1 VERLLLSETMVK
13 YIGVALSADGAGDN
27 PPLLKRIT
35 LGSATRDE
43 VEAGLQELLRT
54 RDLTILDW
62 ENLNYVAFDSEDDLY
77 RYLQKVYDYIFRDA
91 EEAPELP

>member
-1 VERLLLSETMVK
+1 LLSDTVLK
-13 YIGVALSADGAGDN
+13 YIRVALSADGGADD
-27 PPLLKRIT
+27 PPALKEIT
-35 LGSATRDE
+35 LESSTRHE
-43 VEAGLQELLRT
+43 VEAGLRELLRT
-54 RDLTILDW
+54 RELTALDW